1 MADVKARVGEG
12 AERPFELLP
21 AIDLRGGRVV
31 RLVQGDF
38 ARETVYG
45 DDPNA
50 VVDTFARA
58 GAGWVHV
65 VDLDGARAGVPVQT
79 TTVGEIIRAA
89 DGRLRVEVGGGLRDR
104 PSVARVLELGAARVV
119 VGTAALADPAFVASL
134 VTDHGPDRIAVAL
147 DVRDGAA
154 VGHGWRAGA
163 PGTPIVEAV
172 SRMTD
177 AGVETL
183 SLPRSSAMGGSRG
196 RTWTSSKAWPEPVA
210 DGSSPRAGS
219 ARPRTCSPRSP
230 SAAPAR
236 SSDGRSTRAGSTWPQ
251 PSGHWAPRPT
261 RAGRA
266 GKRQARSRSLRLA
279 LLPSPDT
286 RPRWATR

>member
-1 MADVKARVGEG
+1 MAVVKAPVDGR

-21 AIDLRGGRVV
+21 ALDLRGGRVV

-50 VVDTFARA
+50 VVDAFARA

-79 TTVGEIIRAA
+79 ATVGEIIRAA

-119 VGTAALADPAFVASL
+119 VGTAALADPAFVGSL
-134 VTDHGPDRIAVAL
+134 VTVHGPDRIAVAL

-183 SLPRSSAMGGSRG
+183 IVTAIER
-196 RTWTSSKAWPEPVA
+196 
-210 DGSSPRAGS
+210 
-219 ARPRTCSPRSP
+219 
-230 SAAPAR
+230 
-236 SSDGRSTRAGSTWPQ
+236 DGRLEGPDLDLLEGLA
-251 PSGHWAPRPT
+251 
-261 RAGRA
+261 RAGRGRVIA
-266 GKRQARSRSLRLA
+266 SGGISSTEDVLAARSVGCAGAIVGRAMYEGRIDLAATLRA
-279 LLPSPDT
+279 LGATADPGRPSRET
-286 RPRWATR
+286 LGR

>member
-1 MADVKARVGEG
+1 MADVKAWLGER

-45 DDPNA
+45 DDPTA
-50 VVDTFARA
+50 VVDAFARA
-58 GAGWVHV
+58 GADWVHV

-79 TTVGEIIRAA
+79 DDRRARSSGPPTVVSGWRSAAGCAIGRAWRGSSTSA
-89 DGRLRVEVGGGLRDR
+89 PRESSSAPLRWPTR
-104 PSVARVLELGAARVV
+104 PSSQ
-119 VGTAALADPAFVASL
+119 SL

-183 SLPRSSAMGGSRG
+183 IVTAIER
-196 RTWTSSKAWPEPVA
+196 
-210 DGSSPRAGS
+210 
-219 ARPRTCSPRSP
+219 
-230 SAAPAR
+230 
-236 SSDGRSTRAGSTWPQ
+236 DGRLEGPDLDLLEGLA
-251 PSGHWAPRPT
+251 
-261 RAGRA
+261 RAGRGRIIA
-266 GKRQARSRSLRLA
+266 SGGISSTEDVLAARSVGCAGAIVGRALYEGRIDLAATLRA
-279 LLPSPDT
+279 LGASADPGRPSRET
-286 RPRWATR
+286 HGL